1 MPGME
6 TSTIGVAAA
15 PPRMQEWQGLRPP
28 AARRLD
34 LVRCGRAGPGRGR
47 ARSHLNAGAAECP
60 FDARDRAFHRAGLT
74 GHPPIAQA
82 RAHSPTTPATLTTR
96 RHTRACRPPE
106 SACGRYWPMANPRLE
121 PGDHPHVVGAT
132 VGEAARRAAP
142 TLRRYALEWV
152 DHPSPAATSSI
163 APTLTRPGARGPA
176 PDGALR
182 LDRGPPDHG
191 RERNSGPSMT
201 SWPSR
206 SISGTGSSISPRKPA
221 SGSKQRKVSR

>member
-1 MPGME
+1 
-6 TSTIGVAAA
+6 
-15 PPRMQEWQGLRPP
+15 MQEREGSRSR
-28 AARRLD
+28 ANRRLV

-96 RHTRACRPPE
+96 RHTRAWQPPRE
-106 SACGRYWPMANPRLE
+106 RCAAGYWPMADPRLE

-132 VGEAARRAAP
+132 VGEAVRRAGP
-142 TLRRYALEWV
+142 TLRGYALEWV
-152 DHPSPAATSSI
+152 DPSPGAASSI
-163 APTLTRPGARGPA
+163 APSLTRPGARGPA

-191 RERNSGPSMT
+191 RERDSGPSMT

-206 SISGTGSSISPRKPA
+206 SISDTGSSISPRKPA